1 MNKQEVL
8 TALKK
13 LRSEAKERKF
23 NQSVELIVNL
33 KDLNLK
39 NPDEQVEFFATIP
52 NSFKKIKVCAIVGGE
67 LAEDA
72 KRVCDFALTQSDL
85 EKYKNDKVASKKL
98 ADEYDF
104 FIAQANIMGLVAG
117 TFGRVFGPRGKMPN
131 PKAGCVVP
139 PKGAL
144 APLYERLQKTVK
156 FSAKKFP
163 VMQLTVGKM
172 DMDDEKLA
180 ENILYFYDQIE
191 HHLPKER
198 HNIKDALVKLTMS
211 NPVKLM

>member
-13 LRSEAKERKF
+13 LRDEAKERKF
-23 NQSVELIVNL
+23 TQSVDLIVNL

-39 NPDEQVEFFATIP
+39 NPDEQVEFFANIP
-52 NSFKKIKVCAIVGGE
+52 NSFKTVKVCAIVGGE

-72 KRVCDFALTQSDL
+72 KKVCDLALTQADL
-85 EKYKNDKVASKKL
+85 EKYKKDKVASKKL
-98 ADEYDF
+98 ADEYDY

-144 APLYERLQKTVK
+144 APLYDRLQKTVK
-156 FSAKKFP
+156 ISAKKFP

-191 HHLPKER
+191 HHLPKEK
-198 HNIKDALVKLTMS
+198 HNIRGALLKLTMS
-211 NPVKLM
+211 APVKLM

>member
-1 MNKQEVL
+1 MNKKDVL
-8 TALKK
+8 AALKEV
-13 LRSEAKERKF
+13 RANAKKRNF
-23 NQSVELIVNL
+23 NESVDLIVNL
-33 KDLNLK
+33 KDINLK
-39 NPDEQVEFFATIP
+39 NPDEQLEVFANIP
-52 NSFKKIKVCAIVGGE
+52 NSYKKIKVCAIVGGE

-72 KRVCDFALTQSDL
+72 KNVCDFSLTQSDL
-85 EKYKNDKVASKKL
+85 DKYKKDKVASKKL
-98 ADEYDF
+98 AEEYDF

-156 FSAKKFP
+156 ISAKKFP
-163 VMQLTVGKM
+163 VVQLTVGKM

-180 ENILYFYDQIE
+180 ENIVYFYDQIE

-198 HNIKDALVKLTMS
+198 HNVKDALLKFSMS
-211 NPVKLM
+211 APVKLM